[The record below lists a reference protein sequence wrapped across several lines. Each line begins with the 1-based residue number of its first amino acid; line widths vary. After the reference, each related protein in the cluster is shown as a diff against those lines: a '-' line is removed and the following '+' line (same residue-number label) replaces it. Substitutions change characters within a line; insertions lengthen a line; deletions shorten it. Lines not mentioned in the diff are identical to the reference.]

1 MPPTGLEGCIFT
13 GLDHEKQGQ
22 HIKCGLPPNNPSAM
36 GGPMH
41 NDPSCSIH

>member
-13 GLDHEKQGQ
+13 GLDYEKQGQ
-22 HIKCGLPPNNPSAM
+22 HIKCGLPPNNPSTM
-36 GGPMH
+36 GDPVH